1 MDDGKLREDEVKILY
16 EIYERYGNFLFAT
29 SLKIL
34 KDFQLAEDCM
44 QNVLLKLA
52 ERNIPKLAGLNEER
66 KKRYLYVVTRN
77 MALNME
83 KKRQREI
90 PEQDPGEKAGQS
102 NAEPQEDMT
111 VMGNYGFTADM
122 DAYLENLNTTDRKI
136 LGLKYSR
143 CMSNQQIAE
152 KLHKPIPFVSQRVS
166 RARKKLGRLI
176 EEKDKQF

>member
-44 QNVLLKLA
+44 QNVLLELA

-136 LGLKYSR
+136 LDLKYSR